1 MKIGKANE
9 GNEFPIA
16 LSLGGESIG
25 AARAVETEEGTGT
38 FRFAGLDFIARVFFA
53 ERVGPGGPENT
64 PLVDLCVSG
73 RGGQRILRADQAIVR
88 HFSAG
93 TGDLEVTAL
102 MAAALT
108 AREGKG

>member
-1 MKIGKANE
+1 MKIGEAKE
-9 GNEFPIA
+9 GNDFPIA

-25 AARAVETEEGTGT
+25 AARAVETEEATGT

-64 PLVDLCVSG
+64 PLVDLCVSDG
-73 RGGQRILRADQAIVR
+73 AGQRILRAGQATVR

-93 TGDLEVTAL
+93 TGDLELTAPV
-102 MAAALT
+102 AALPP
-108 AREGKG
+108 REGKG